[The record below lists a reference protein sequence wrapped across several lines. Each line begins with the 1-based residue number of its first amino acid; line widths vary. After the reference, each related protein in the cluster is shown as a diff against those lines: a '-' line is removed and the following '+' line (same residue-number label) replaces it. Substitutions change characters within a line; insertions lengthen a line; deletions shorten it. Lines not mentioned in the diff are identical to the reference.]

1 MSNPGPEPEPQLAID
16 RQTLVIGLIGGV
28 ASGKS
33 LVAKMFAEL
42 GAVVL
47 DADRAGHDALRQP
60 EVEQAARQRWGDAI
74 FGADGQIDRAALAR
88 VVFGPAPQ
96 GPQELDYLEQLT
108 HPLIA
113 QSLRRQIEQ
122 APPANRKRVLL
133 LDAAVMIKAGWHKL
147 CNKLVF
153 VDAPRDVRLARAL
166 ARGWTETGFD
176 AREAAQETLELKR
189 GLADLI
195 IDNSGSPEWTTVQ
208 VNDAWH
214 SLVG

>member
-1 MSNPGPEPEPQLAID
+1 MSNPGPKPQPTND
-16 RQTLVIGLIGGV
+16 RQTLVIGLLGGV

-47 DADRAGHDALRQP
+47 DADRAGHEALRLP
-60 EVEQAARQRWGDAI
+60 EVEQAARERWGDAI
-74 FGADGQIDRAALAR
+74 FDADGHISRAALAR
-88 VVFGPAPQ
+88 VVFGPLPD
-96 GPQELDYLEQLT
+96 GPWELDYLEQLT
-108 HPLIA
+108 HPRIA

-122 APPANRKRVLL
+122 APANGNRVLL

-166 ARGWTETGFD
+166 ARGWTETGFN
-176 AREAAQETLELKR
+176 AREAAQETLDVKR
-189 GLADLI
+189 GLADQI
-195 IDNSGSPEWTTVQ
+195 IDSSGSPEWTKVQ